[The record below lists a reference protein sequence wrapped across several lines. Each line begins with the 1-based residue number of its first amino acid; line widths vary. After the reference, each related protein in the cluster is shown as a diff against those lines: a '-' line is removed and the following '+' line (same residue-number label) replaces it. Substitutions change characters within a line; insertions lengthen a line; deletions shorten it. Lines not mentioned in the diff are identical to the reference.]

1 MSALFC
7 LGLPTPVSTYFFIG
21 SLTAIPPTLKVCVP
35 ERNIF
40 LVETPKGLI
49 YCESF
54 INHLVP
60 GGRDEWETVKEG
72 HMDKHW

>member
-1 MSALFC
+1 
-7 LGLPTPVSTYFFIG
+7 
-21 SLTAIPPTLKVCVP
+21 VP

-40 LVETPKGLI
+40 LVETPTGLI

-72 HMDKHW
+72 HMDKNW